1 MTERQRA
8 YPKIDAAAKA
18 RNTRAKFT
26 TDALETKLSEL
37 RKLVGSGT
45 LTARSLE
52 HQFAEI
58 GIIENELAN
67 RDGR

>member
-1 MTERQRA
+1 MTQRQRA
-8 YPKIDAAAKA
+8 YPKIDSAAKEGNA
-18 RNTRAKFT
+18 WAKFT
-26 TDALETKLSEL
+26 TVELETKLAEL

-58 GIIENELAN
+58 GIIENELAK
-67 RDGR
+67 RDGG

>member
-1 MTERQRA
+1 MQSQRTFRATDAMTKEENA
-8 YPKIDAAAKA
+8 W
-18 RNTRAKFT
+18 AKFT
-26 TDALETKLSEL
+26 TVELETKLAEL

-58 GIIENELAN
+58 GIIENELAK
-67 RDGR
+67 RDGG